1 MFNFI
6 EKLRQKPDKTKKKVA
21 FLSALFLCGIIF
33 VVWLSVIFPGFRED
47 QAKKQ
52 AVQKL
57 EPSPLVTFKA
67 TFEAGLSTMKDQ
79 YTELRNSIAE
89 VATSSLGIVTAT
101 STLVSATTTEPT
113 D

>member
-57 EPSPLVTFKA
+57 E
-67 TFEAGLSTMKDQ
+67 AGLSTMKDQ